1 MSKFKID
8 SQRFRCTET
17 HTASQDVVV
26 SFPSAGVISPS
37 DGTTAPLSGCVL
49 ITSKGSEI
57 QIISV
62 LTLQV
67 ASVKIASVAKELT
80 DNKSRAW

>member
-1 MSKFKID
+1 MSKFQID

-17 HTASQDVVV
+17 HTTSQDVVV
-26 SFPSAGVISPS
+26 SFPPAGVISPS

-49 ITSKGSEI
+49 ITNEGSEI
-57 QIISV
+57 QIIRV

-67 ASVKIASVAKELT
+67 ASVKIAPVAKVLP